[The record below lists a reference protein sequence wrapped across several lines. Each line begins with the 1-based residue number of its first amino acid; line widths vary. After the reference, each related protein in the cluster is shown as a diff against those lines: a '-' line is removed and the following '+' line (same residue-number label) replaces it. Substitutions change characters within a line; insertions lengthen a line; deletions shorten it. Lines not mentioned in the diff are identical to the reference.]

1 MAERRRA
8 APVSDNEVSPESLR
22 TYKSKRHANNTKEK
36 SFFDTHLKRKFLLGV
51 LIVSLL
57 LFFCFALWNTFFS
70 DFDQDSDGVK
80 RSSGSH
86 SQPLNY
92 RTGSG
97 NLKGFRDIK
106 DQINIVLT
114 FTNIEKNPR
123 LREKLKICVD
133 SILKHTSSKLV
144 IFLIGDRFSQ
154 IVAGEIIDGAALAAN
169 SRIRYQLI
177 SVDIESLTR
186 TLNGILGNIRSHFI
200 SKPGDYYSDDL
211 FFVSMAMHRVM
222 PTLLHKVIM
231 MDIDTKLQADVA
243 QLFGHFDHFAKDHVI
258 GIAHE
263 LQPVY
268 RHILHHYRNENPA
281 THVGG
286 PPPDGFPGFNSGVML
301 IDLDRLRESTLYNSL
316 LQPEII
322 KNLTE
327 KYKFKGHLGDQD
339 FYTLVALEHPQLFYV
354 LPCTWNRQLCQ
365 WWRDK
370 GYENIFDN
378 YYHCEG
384 HINLYHGNCD
394 TVIPE

>member
-1 MAERRRA
+1 M
-8 APVSDNEVSPESLR
+8 
-22 TYKSKRHANNTKEK
+22 
-36 SFFDTHLKRKFLLGV
+36 
-51 LIVSLL
+51 
-57 LFFCFALWNTFFS
+57 
-70 DFDQDSDGVK
+70 
-80 RSSGSH
+80 
-86 SQPLNY
+86 
-92 RTGSG
+92 
-97 NLKGFRDIK
+97 
-106 DQINIVLT
+106 
-114 FTNIEKNPR
+114 
-123 LREKLKICVD
+123 
-133 SILKHTSSKLV
+133 
-144 IFLIGDRFSQ
+144 
-154 IVAGEIIDGAALAAN
+154 
-169 SRIRYQLI
+169 I

-186 TLNGILGNIRSHFI
+186 TLNGILENIRSHFI

-211 FFVSMAMHRVM
+211 FFVSMAMHQVM

-243 QLFGHFDHFAKDHVI
+243 QLFGHFDHFAKDNVI

-268 RHILHHYRNENPA
+268 RHILHHYRKENPA
-281 THVGG
+281 THIGG

-301 IDLDRLRESTLYNSL
+301 LDLDRLRESTLYNSL
-316 LQPEII
+316 LQPDVI

-378 YYHCEG
+378 YYRCEG
-384 HINLYHGNCD
+384 HVNLYHGNCD